1 MSTRVV
7 VRFVF
12 VVFVVFAALV
22 LAATMPLAAQEQA
35 APAEPAAEGEG
46 EGEADLSALVKKVEK
61 LTADNQA
68 VAADVEAVPYP
79 FGRYV
84 AAAAPRPQPSG
95 DKKPIVETPVEP
107 QSVELPDIVITGKM
121 KMGKKWK
128 LFIDRGSYGAGD
140 SVRGA
145 RIVNITDDSVV
156 FEYGGQN
163 FTKPLP

>member
-1 MSTRVV
+1 MMSTRVV

-12 VVFVVFAALV
+12 VVFAALSM
-22 LAATMPLAAQEQA
+22 AAMAPLAAEEA
-35 APAEPAAEGEG
+35 ATPAAPAAEGEG
-46 EGEADLSALVKKVEK
+46 ETDLNALVKKVEK

-68 VAADVEAVPYP
+68 VAAAVEAVPYP

-84 AAAAPRPQPSG
+84 AAAAPKAQPTDS
-95 DKKPIVETPVEP
+95 KKPKVETPVEP
-107 QSVELPDIVITGKM
+107 QNVELPDIVVTGKM

-145 RIVNITDDSVV
+145 RIVDITDDSVV